1 MIDITILTIS
11 IATTRIIVASVIG
24 TTILILSLVI
34 IVIVAGFF
42 IERQQHKVSHIN
54 AITNLD
60 DNTYYTVTSLY
71 SGNEFLQGNSENW
84 YN

>member
-1 MIDITILTIS
+1 MIDITILSFS

-24 TTILILSLVI
+24 TTILILSLVV

-54 AITNLD
+54 AITNLA
-60 DNTYYTVTSLY
+60 YYTVNFLY
-71 SGNEFLQGNSENW
+71 SGNEILQGNSEN
-84 YN
+84 

>member
-1 MIDITILTIS
+1 MIDITVLTIS

-24 TTILILSLVI
+24 TTILILSLVV

-42 IERQQHKVSHIN
+42 IERQQHKVSHNN

-60 DNTYYTVTSLY
+60 DNAYYTVTSLY
-71 SGNEFLQGNSENW
+71 SGNEILQGNSENW